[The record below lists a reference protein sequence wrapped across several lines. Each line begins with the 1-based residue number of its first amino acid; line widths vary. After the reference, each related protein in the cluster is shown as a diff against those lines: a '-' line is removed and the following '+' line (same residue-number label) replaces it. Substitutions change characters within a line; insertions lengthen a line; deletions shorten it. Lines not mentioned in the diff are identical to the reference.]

1 MVHGRGRCRATAAGG
16 ARHGFSS
23 CVHSTRVVFNPSKVK
38 IRVRVPMDA
47 KPVIFFSPSFPRD
60 EWIFGIPYT
69 MVVNL
74 RLDGR
79 AVQGAGF
86 RHQSLRRRGFES
98 HSNQSTFFLFINQR
112 QNLILALAQHE
123 RAGTVPPCSVG
134 RAQDSY
140 SCGRGFESHGGST
153 FLLCAK
159 KLIIFF
165 FPKTKTAKI
174 PRPGIEPGSG
184 G

>member
-16 ARHGFSS
+16 ARHGFPS

-98 HSNQSTFFLFINQR
+98 HSSHSTCLPVS
-112 QNLILALAQHE
+112 L
-123 RAGTVPPCSVG
+123 VG
-134 RAQDSY
+134 QDTWFSPM
-140 SCGRGFESHGGST
+140 RPGFESRTGN
-153 FLLCAK
+153 FCD
-159 KLIIFF
+159 FYF
-165 FPKTKTAKI
+165 YD
-174 PRPGIEPGSG
+174 
-184 G
+184 